1 MAKLDY
7 KIVISSWKPEWSELT
22 IVAISLNSAQSLN
35 RKLFACCLPH
45 DCFICLTLSS
55 VKPGVCLSSAQQYP

>member
-45 DCFICLTLSS
+45 DCFICLSS
-55 VKPGVCLSSAQQYP
+55 VKLGLCLSSAQQYP